1 MRVKAVLGE
10 ERITLSELKEALT
23 QVEGERREQGT
34 EMSYE
39 LRRSIDHVNH
49 LAKIPGERS
58 RALVEELLKME
69 KMKPDIAY
77 RIANILPRTRDEL
90 RAIYAKERFTLTGYE
105 LDGILSL
112 VAAHL

>member
-1 MRVKAVLGE
+1 MRVKGMIGE
-10 ERITLSELKEALT
+10 ERVTLAELKEILA
-23 QVEGERREQGT
+23 QVEGERREKGT

-49 LAKIPGERS
+49 LAKTTGEKS
-58 RALVEELLKME
+58 RTLVEELQKRE

-77 RIANILPRTRDEL
+77 RIANIMPRTRDEL
-90 RAIYAKERFTLTGYE
+90 RAVYAKERFTLTGDE
-105 LDGILSL
+105 LDAILSL